1 MRYDYSIK
9 NIPLVF
15 IFATLL
21 VLTGP
26 TTLAGPEPVEA
37 ILDQAP
43 VRDEYPDS
51 DAVIMLDRGV
61 VEVGSNAKK
70 TVTQTRRI
78 KVFNKEGR
86 QKFGEVEIPYIAQSG
101 KPTINWIRTIT
112 PEGKVVKP
120 DKDDIRD
127 VTPAR
132 LQDYPMYSDLKKRV
146 ISMPGLTN
154 GAIIEY
160 SYTVTPERFFLKGDF
175 RSSWLFRYRQPVM
188 KSHFEVTFPSEMDV
202 RWTDFGADL
211 PPGKS
216 QEGGRTTLVW
226 ERSDLQKIIQE
237 PAMPSIG
244 RISERVL
251 VSSIESWEYYADK
264 FWDLAEG
271 RDKPDKAIRKKV
283 KELTKGL
290 KGKEEK
296 VKALYNYVA
305 TKIRYVAIELG
316 RGKVQPH
323 KASEV
328 FHNKYGDCK
337 DKVTLLKSMLR
348 VAGIKSH
355 PVLILAGLNEKTRFN
370 EPPPG
375 RGLNHAV
382 IAVEL
387 NGDLKFL
394 DPTCDVCPY
403 QYLPDQDRA
412 KRALAVIPEGDNIGK
427 IVEMDEFNPDE
438 SRVRVDQQVNIDKEG
453 SLNTKIDITHS
464 GYYSYYL
471 KSFLESYSKVRQK
484 RIYRGILSQLESGAV
499 LEEFNH
505 TGLEE
510 ITERLEI
517 GLSYKKGNYADSLGD
532 SLVFKTPAT
541 LRIPLNRSFS
551 KAISLPVEE
560 REYPLQLIPATI
572 VDRFTVTFP
581 EDREV
586 VTPDGI
592 DVETEWTS
600 YSSSYEVKTEGEL
613 VVTRKLVKKKSLVP
627 VEGYSEFKQLVNK
640 MRKDQRSSLQL
651 KG

>member
-1 MRYDYSIK
+1 MAG
-9 NIPLVF
+9 NIPSKRLIF
-15 IFATLL
+15 ILSLSALL
-21 VLTGP
+21 VLFGLSG
-26 TTLAGPEPVEA
+26 LAGPEPVES

-43 VRDEYPDS
+43 SRDKYPDS
-51 DAVIMLDRGV
+51 DAVIMLDKGV
-61 VEVGSNAKK
+61 VKVGVRANKSITITK
-70 TVTQTRRI
+70 RI

-86 QKFGEVEIPYIAQSG
+86 QKFGEVEIPYIAKSG

-132 LQDYPMYSDLKKRV
+132 LQNYPMYSDLKKRV

-160 SYTVTPERFFLKGDF
+160 SYTVTPKRFFLKGDF
-175 RSSWLFRYRQPVM
+175 RSSWMFRYKQPVM
-188 KSHFEVTFPSEMDV
+188 KSYFEVSFPAEMEV
-202 RWTDFGADL
+202 SWTDFDADL
-211 PPGKS
+211 KPSVQENENRKS
-216 QEGGRTTLVW
+216 FVW
-226 ERSDLQKIIQE
+226 DREDLPKIIQE
-237 PAMPSIG
+237 QGMPPIS

-251 VSSIESWEYYADK
+251 VTSIDSWEYYAQQ
-264 FWDLAEG
+264 FWDLAKG
-271 RDKPDKAIRKKV
+271 RAAPNKAIREKV
-283 KELTKGL
+283 KELTRGL
-290 KGKEEK
+290 KSKEEK
-296 VKALYNYVA
+296 VHALYNYVA

-316 RGKVQPH
+316 RGKFQPH

-337 DKVTLLKSMLR
+337 DKVTLLKSMLK

-355 PVLILAGLNEKTRFN
+355 PVLILAGLNEETKFN

-375 RGLNHAV
+375 RGLNHAI

-387 NGDLKFL
+387 NEDLKFL

-412 KRALAVIPEGDNIGK
+412 KRALAVIPEGDKTGK
-427 IVEMDEFNPDE
+427 IVEMDEFNPDK
-438 SRVRVDQQVNIDKEG
+438 SRVKVDQQVNIDKEG

-471 KSFLESYSKVRQK
+471 KSFLESYSKIRQK

-499 LEEFNH
+499 LEEFEH
-505 TGLEE
+505 TDLEE
-510 ITERLEI
+510 ITDRLEI
-517 GLSYKKGNYADSLGD
+517 NLSYKKGNYADSLGD

-551 KAISLPVEE
+551 KAVSLPVEE

-572 VDRFTVTFP
+572 VDRFTVSFP
-581 EDREV
+581 KGRDV
-586 VTPDGI
+586 VTPDGM
-592 DVETEWTS
+592 DVETEWAS
-600 YSSSYEVKTEGEL
+600 FSSSYEVKYEGKL
-613 VVTRKLVKKKSLVP
+613 IVTRKLVKKKSLVP
-627 VEGYSEFKQLVNK
+627 VEGYSRFKQLVVVFAIN
-640 MRKDQRSSLQL
+640 LQNHY
-651 KG
+651 G